1 MDISQLPYLA
11 AILTAGLSKKETAD
25 VDLAQADWTALMPYL
40 VENDLLNIA
49 SVAFKVSS
57 TYFKAAAPHSREVCD
72 KAVANNLETVKCSTT
87 LMKLAMEWAKD
98 GNCMLGVGGLALGCN
113 YPVPGLR
120 GGRTLVCTTL
130 MSDKTKAN
138 AADFKLEEYD
148 FGPLHVCRL
157 SSLVPQGDDEASA
170 KAAAVLEEA
179 FFSAPCRKYVAGALV
194 PNAMFTALYL
204 LNGAYSQITEG
215 TMSVRVVIDW
225 AMVLYAAGVRDKDF
239 DWADF
244 TAKCEAMGILNFAKV
259 LTASAVRLTGVDV
272 PEGAKSLND
281 AKDSDVELLLGY
293 ALEPTPP
300 AETTRWEKFTGILRH
315 HKKYSRVMGVSPIAA
330 AFRALFK

>member
-25 VDLAQADWTALMPYL
+25 VDLAQADWTALVPYL
-40 VENDLLNIA
+40 VENDLLPIA
-49 SVAFKVSS
+49 SAAFKFFPAYAQAS
-57 TYFKAAAPHSREVCD
+57 APHNREIGE
-72 KAVANNLETVKCSTT
+72 KAVAYNLETVRYSPVLT
-87 LMKLAMEWAKD
+87 KLALDWVKD
-98 GNCMLGVGGLALGCN
+98 GNCMLGVGGLVLGCN

-130 MSDKTKAN
+130 MSDKTKVQ

-148 FGPLHVCRL
+148 LGPLHVCRL

-179 FFSAPCRKYVAGALV
+179 FFSAPCRKYKAGILV
-194 PNAMFTALYL
+194 PNALFTALYL
-204 LNGAYSQITEG
+204 LYGGYTQIIEG
-215 TMSVRVVIDW
+215 TMPLRVVIDW

-239 DWADF
+239 DWAAF
-244 TAKCEAMGILNFAKV
+244 TEKCEAMGILSFAKV
-259 LTASAVRLTGVDV
+259 LTAAAVRLTGVEV

-293 ALEPTPP
+293 ALEPTQTVE
-300 AETTRWEKFTGILRH
+300 ASRWEKFTGILRNY
-315 HKKYSRVMGVSPIAA
+315 KKYSRVMGVSPVAA